1 MAKYIGDRPT
11 WLLTNQRWD
20 NIDPNAVVSL
30 VHQTLVRMWGNLV
43 GPTWGCLTR
52 PTFDTT
58 NYLTNGNHVEISA
71 CVFGYVW
78 ESAENGAQ
86 DLEGG
91 PVIYDPDRDIQ
102 AESTVYI
109 PPAYASEG
117 VWLWF
122 KRFDGPAETDMRA
135 YRPGATEDVAATATQ
150 YKEYVQ
156 FEALP
161 LSAMPST
168 TINEDQGW
176 FRFAR
181 LPAAADDGWTAGVPD
196 GIQPLSFWDGWYT
209 KRGTGTAFTALNTF
223 GKFMYNPPD
232 SAATSNTR
240 HGLAQVLQAILNQLA
255 IILDTTNIRDN
266 ETEAHTGL
274 TTETTD
280 AQWHDRPA
288 RGLTQLSADL
298 AAIEAADLNTRL
310 TAAEADI
317 ASLQAPRTV
326 YACTI
331 SGTNVLSN
339 EWYGTPS
346 SPRTAATTYGGGICT
361 ITFDSGLG
369 AGLKVDWSCIP
380 QVTARDHSRRLNA
393 YWDSQYVLVVKSYG
407 WDSDTLLY
415 NSDFYLT
422 ITGNYV

>member
-298 AAIEAADLNTRL
+298 AAIEAGVDVLAHPGLITEVEARL
-310 TAAEADI
+310 AAERGVALEITTRRGHSYANGHVAALARRCGARLVIDND
-317 ASLQAPRTV
+317 AHAPGDLLGEEMRRKV
-326 YACTI
+326 A
-331 SGTNVLSN
+331 
-339 EWYGTPS
+339 
-346 SPRTAATTYGGGICT
+346 
-361 ITFDSGLG
+361 FG
-369 AGLKVDWSCIP
+369 AGLTLEEYR
-380 QVTARDHSRRLNA
+380 QTEANA
-393 YWDSQYVLVVKSYG
+393 WEIVQRCRM
-407 WDSDTLLY
+407 
-415 NSDFYLT
+415 
-422 ITGNYV
+422 IR

>member
-30 VHQTLVRMWGNLV
+30 VHQSLVRMWGNLV

-58 NYLTNGNHVEISA
+58 NYLTNGNHVAISA

-78 ESAENGAQ
+78 ESLESGAQ

-91 PVIYDPDRDIQ
+91 PVICDPSRDIQ

-223 GKFMYNPPD
+223 GKFMYDPPD
-232 SAATSNTR
+232 ANATSNTR

-266 ETEAHTGL
+266 ETEAHTAL
-274 TTETTD
+274 TTETAD
-280 AQWHDRPA
+280 SQWHDRPA

-298 AAIEAADLNTRL
+298 ATIEAADLDTRL

-317 ASLQAPRTV
+317 TALQVLQPI

-331 SGTNVLSN
+331 ATDGTVSS
-339 EWYGTPS
+339 ERFSTPS
-346 SPRTAATTYGGGICT
+346 SPLSGTPVWGAGICT
-361 ITFDSGLG
+361 ITFNSGLG
-369 AGLKVDWSCIP
+369 TGLKVDNTSIP
-380 QVTARDHSRRLNA
+380 QVTNRDSETRISA
-393 YWDSQYVLVVKSYG
+393 YWDSQYVLIVKG
-407 WDSDTLLY
+407 HPY
-415 NSDFYLT
+415 NTTGNIAVPFYLT
-422 ITGNYV
+422 INGSYV

>member
-298 AAIEAADLNTRL
+298 ATIEAADLDTRL

-317 ASLQAPRTV
+317 VSLEAPRVTWCAKIDSSGNIISQTPANYATV
-326 YACTI
+326 D
-331 SGTNVLSN
+331 SGSF
-339 EWYGTPS
+339 
-346 SPRTAATTYGGGICT
+346 GGGHMEIV
-361 ITFDSGLG
+361 FDSG
-369 AGLKVDWSCIP
+369 
-380 QVTARDHSRRLNA
+380 VTAGKRVDYTQTAFVQVEGHEFRVSRA
-393 YWDSQYVLVVKSYG
+393 YWVSQYVLHITIM
-407 WDSDTLLY
+407 DSNDHDYYNTGLY
-415 NSDFYLT
+415 VQTVGEYA
-422 ITGNYV
+422 

>member
-30 VHQTLVRMWGNLV
+30 VHQSLVRMWGNLV

-58 NYLTNGNHVEISA
+58 NYLTNGNHVAISA

-78 ESAENGAQ
+78 ESLESGAQ

-102 AESTVYI
+102 AESTIYI

-150 YKEYVQ
+150 YKEYVK

-161 LSAMPST
+161 LSAMPSTT

-209 KRGTGTAFTALNTF
+209 KRGTGTTFTALNTF
-223 GKFMYNPPD
+223 GKFMYDPPD
-232 SAATSNTR
+232 ANATSNTR

-266 ETEAHTGL
+266 ETEAHTAL
-274 TTETTD
+274 TTETAD
-280 AQWHDRPA
+280 SQWHDRPA

-298 AAIEAADLNTRL
+298 AAIEAADLDTRL

-317 ASLQAPRTV
+317 TELKALHPV

-331 SGTNVLSN
+331 SGTNVVSS
-339 EWYGTPS
+339 ERYGTPT
-346 SPRTAATTYGGGICT
+346 SPLLSTVYSGGICT
-361 ITFDSGLG
+361 ITFNSGLG
-369 AGLKVDWSCIP
+369 AGLKVDYTSIP
-380 QVTARDHSRRLNA
+380 QVTARDHSRRLSC
-393 YWDSQYVLVVKSYG
+393 YWDSQYVLLVKSYG

-422 ITGNYV
+422 INGSYV